1 MESKRRSWTKALSWR
16 LIAVTITSAV
26 SYVVTDSAEFA
37 LSIGLADSL
46 IKVFAYYLHER
57 TWITIPYGRTE
68 PSSLAPSSNS

>member
-1 MESKRRSWTKALSWR
+1 MESKRRSWAKALSWR

-26 SYVVTDSAEFA
+26 GYAVTENAGFA

-57 TWITIPYGRTE
+57 SWISISYGRTE
-68 PSSLAPSSNS
+68 PSSLAQGNS